1 LVCHGMTKPPASS
14 SAEWKARRFVGLV
27 NETERGLDGFIAAG

>member
-1 LVCHGMTKPPASS
+1 MTKPPASS

-27 NETERGLDGFIAAG
+27 NEIERGLDGFIAAG